1 LTILV
6 LGNATV
12 DLSYEV
18 ERLPVAGET
27 LLASSKF
34 IDAGGKGLNQA
45 VVAHRAGAQV
55 QFCAAI
61 GNDAHAEIIAK
72 HVMAEELDAG
82 FLLRHAGPTDES
94 LIFVASSGENAIV
107 STAGAARGLAPE
119 AVRAALA
126 RLTTGDTLLMQG
138 NLNQEITH
146 RALETA
152 RARSVC
158 AILNP
163 APIAFDYTGLW
174 PFVDIVIVNEVEA
187 AALGSGTD
195 LDSAALRLL
204 DAGCRSVIVTLGGAG
219 ARLYERDYNM
229 HVTAPLVTAVDTT
242 GAGDVFCGVLAA
254 GIAQDMA
261 MNSVIRWSVAAASLS
276 VTRRGTGAAFPSRD
290 ELRELRA
297 HANAAAQ

>member
-12 DLSYEV
+12 DFSYEV
-18 ERLPVAGET
+18 ERLPIAGET

-55 QFCAAI
+55 RLCAAI

-94 LIFVASSGENAIV
+94 LIFIAPSGENAIV
-107 STAGAARGLAPE
+107 STAGAARGLA
-119 AVRAALA
+119 ADAAQAAFA
-126 RLTTGDTLLMQG
+126 RLESGDSLLMQG
-138 NLNQEITH
+138 NLSQEITH
-146 RALETA
+146 HALETA

-174 PFVDIVIVNEVEA
+174 PFVDIAIVNEVEA
-187 AALGSGTD
+187 AALGSDTD

-204 DAGCRSVIVTLGGAG
+204 KAGCKSVIVTLGGAG

-254 GIAQDMA
+254 GIAQGMA

-290 ELRELRA
+290 ELRELRSA
-297 HANAAAQ
+297 ANAAA